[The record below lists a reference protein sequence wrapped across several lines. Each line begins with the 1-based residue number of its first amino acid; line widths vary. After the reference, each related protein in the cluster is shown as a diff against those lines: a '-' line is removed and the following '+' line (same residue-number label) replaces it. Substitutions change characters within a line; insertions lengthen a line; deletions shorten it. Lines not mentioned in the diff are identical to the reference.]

1 MSNFEKANAL
11 ARKWIDSM
19 GGLSNI
25 NHIYGDDLSLLIY
38 TLRDAGLLAPDA
50 QVIRTPEEL
59 EALDGDAC
67 TIDRCGDFDLVKTW
81 LDEDGNLYDGN
92 ADYLPA
98 VVFAS
103 GAQVRAALEAMELD
117 NGF

>member
-1 MSNFEKANAL
+1 MNNFQRAINAL
-11 ARKWIDSM
+11 
-19 GGLSNI
+19 
-25 NHIYGDDLSLLIY
+25 
-38 TLRDAGLLAPDA
+38 DAADQFHGAMVDNEAYVRALQAEGLLVPEV
-50 QVIRTPEEL
+50 QIIRTPEEL

-67 TIDRCGDFDLVKTW
+67 TIDKCGDFDLVKTW

-103 GAQVRAALEAMELD
+103 GAQVRAAHAAMKEQK
-117 NGF
+117 